1 MQRIDNSRVSLG
13 YLNQIDDRLV
23 FDAQHNQRHYLNI
36 HFLLKQTKKDIYIY
50 IYIYIC
56 ESISTIKVVWCNL
69 LNHNFICQFSSI
81 II

>member
-23 FDAQHNQRHYLNI
+23 FDAQYNQRHYYLNI

-50 IYIYIC
+50 IYIYIYVSLSQLSKLFGAAC
-56 ESISTIKVVWCNL
+56 L
-69 LNHNFICQFSSI
+69 I
-81 II
+81 IILFVNLAQ

>member
-36 HFLLKQTKKDIYIY
+36 HFLLKQTKKRYINIYIY
-50 IYIYIC
+50 IYIFVSLSQLSKLFGAIC
-56 ESISTIKVVWCNL
+56 L
-69 LNHNFICQFSSI
+69 I
-81 II
+81 IILFVNLAQ

>member
-23 FDAQHNQRHYLNI
+23 FDAQYNQRHYYLNI

-50 IYIYIC
+50 IYMC
-56 ESISTIKVVWCNL
+56 ESISTIKVVWCSL

>member
-50 IYIYIC
+50 IYIFVSLSQLSKLFGAIC
-56 ESISTIKVVWCNL
+56 L
-69 LNHNFICQFSSI
+69 I
-81 II
+81 IILFVNLAQ

>member
-50 IYIYIC
+50 IYIYIFV
-56 ESISTIKVVWCNL
+56 SLSQLSKL
-69 LNHNFICQFSSI
+69 FGAICLI
-81 II
+81 IILFVNLAQ